1 MSSIRKDAP
10 RLPRPAARYWKG
22 KAPKGAA
29 EAGSD
34 SEDEATP
41 TPLEEG
47 DIPIQDHQDAGEDEE
62 EEDGIQL
69 RRDVAKSKSI
79 SVALKDVSVSKE
91 GKVII
96 AGREESGRTLVEAE
110 GMPYYYCFCFSVEPA
125 RRFLSSFVKN
135 SRKKNLTKSKLSLEK
150 SPWKVQQRRFVDS
163 VYAALYLDLS
173 ALVSQANTSLTPRK
187 KRSQNSNLG
196 PSLFPSALCFSTH

>member
-34 SEDEATP
+34 SEDEATA
-41 TPLEEG
+41 TPLEAG
-47 DIPIQDHQDAGEDEE
+47 DILIEDHQDAGEDEEE

-91 GKVII
+91 GRVII
-96 AGREESGRTLVEAE
+96 AGREESGRTVVEAE
-110 GMPYYYCFCFSVEPA
+110 GMTYDYLFLLFCQTREAILKLIYKESEEEESDEEQTKPG
-125 RRFLSSFVKN
+125 
-135 SRKKNLTKSKLSLEK
+135 KK
-150 SPWKVQQRRFVDS
+150 
-163 VYAALYLDLS
+163 S
-173 ALVSQANTSLTPRK
+173 AE
-187 KRSQNSNLG
+187 G
-196 PSLFPSALCFSTH
+196 SAEEVRGRCICCSIP